1 MVVRCMRRS
10 MTTGSLRPHRYGKE
24 SVKAGRKMGH
34 ITFTGASM
42 EEVLSRA
49 AAIDLVPHP
58 TPKVW
63 LLGRAMTG
71 IMAVGQRCAAIQDYA
86 PVVGVIMGS
95 DSDLPTM
102 KTAARILEQ
111 FGVPFELTIVSAH
124 RTPARLF
131 EYAKTARSRGLKAC
145 TVCHDWRSTGHN
157 Q

>member
-1 MVVRCMRRS
+1 
-10 MTTGSLRPHRYGKE
+10 
-24 SVKAGRKMGH
+24 MGH

-42 EEVLSRA
+42 EEVLGRA
-49 AAIDLVPHP
+49 AALDLVPQP

-63 LLGRAMTG
+63 ATGTAGGGAARLWPRFRNQKAGVHWLSRTLCPTCDALRA
-71 IMAVGQRCAAIQDYA
+71 VQDYA

-124 RTPARLF
+124 RTPGRLY
-131 EYAKTARSRGLKAC
+131 EYARTARSRGLKAC
-145 TVCHDWRSTGHN
+145 GWGGDLWDCAAHRRCRWAL
-157 Q
+157 